1 MKMRL
6 SSTKSES
13 PQESSSSIAQVVA
26 EKGSLFSGG
35 MAVAWL
41 FASAAVLL
49 QMLTN
54 GRYGYFRDELYFMAT
69 GDHLAWGYVDFAPL
83 AACLL

>member
-13 PQESSSSIAQVVA
+13 RQGSSSSIAQVVA

-69 GDHLAWGYVDFAPL
+69 GDHLAWGSVDFAPL